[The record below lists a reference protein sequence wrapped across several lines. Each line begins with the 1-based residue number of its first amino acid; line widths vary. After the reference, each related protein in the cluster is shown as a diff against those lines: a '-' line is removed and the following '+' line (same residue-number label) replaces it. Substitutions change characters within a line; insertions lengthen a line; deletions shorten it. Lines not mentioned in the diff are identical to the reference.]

1 MASGL
6 QAKTWLQS
14 CRSDRCSP
22 CRGLPQLGKGGHQ
35 PGKGLAIGFIAAAHL
50 EPYRNATVGTT
61 NQSARVA
68 QDGQSVIPDSE
79 A

>member
-1 MASGL
+1 
-6 QAKTWLQS
+6 
-14 CRSDRCSP
+14 
-22 CRGLPQLGKGGHQ
+22 
-35 PGKGLAIGFIAAAHL
+35 LAIGFIAAAHL